1 MTYLSGD
8 IIGAIFFSML
18 ADFIGR
24 KKVYLGTLYVSTII
38 GSLLSIVQSYKQ
50 FVLVRFPI
58 AALTQVIYLY
68 NIKIDCKTN

>member
-18 ADFIGR
+18 ADFVGR
-24 KKVYLGTLYVSTII
+24 KKVYLGTLYISTII
-38 GSLLSIVQSYKQ
+38 GSLLSIVQTYKQ

-58 AALTQVIYLY
+58 AALTQVEFIYFI
-68 NIKIDCKTN
+68 N

>member
-18 ADFIGR
+18 ADFVGR

-38 GSLLSIVQSYKQ
+38 GSLLSIVQTYKQ

-58 AALTQVIYLY
+58 AALTQVEFINLL
-68 NIKIDCKTN
+68 N